1 MAEVVKFE
9 VQGLK
14 QLGEKLAQMS
24 DEMADK
30 IARRSASAGARL
42 IRDAARRN
50 APVDT
55 GNLKAAIVYKYNR
68 KSTLTAGY
76 NVATRVGTTRDIK
89 AAKAGT
95 GALGKDA
102 WYAFLLEY
110 GTVKMA
116 PRPFM
121 GPALDSN
128 AQKATNVMK
137 EKLEELIN
145 KEWAKNGT

>member
-1 MAEVVKFE
+1 MAEIVKFE

-24 DEMADK
+24 DEMSDK

-42 IRDAARRN
+42 IRD

-89 AAKAGT
+89 AAKAGS